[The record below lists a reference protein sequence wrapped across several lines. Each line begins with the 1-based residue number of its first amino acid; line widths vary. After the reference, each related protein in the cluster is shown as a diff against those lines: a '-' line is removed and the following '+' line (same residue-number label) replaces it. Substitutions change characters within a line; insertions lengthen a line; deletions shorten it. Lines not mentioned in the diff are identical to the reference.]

1 MKIELAKN
9 EIIHFVGIGGIGMSG
24 LSLIMKGKGFKVQGS
39 DLYLNKNIERLKREK
54 IKVFLGQ
61 KKQNLKKATII
72 VISSAIK
79 NNNPEIIEAKKKNL
93 PIITRGE
100 MLAHIV
106 SLMKNI
112 VVVGSHGK
120 TTTTS
125 LIASIFQK
133 TKLDPTVINGGVINS
148 IKSTA
153 KLGKSDW
160 SILEADESDG
170 SFVHIPPTY
179 SIITNIDRE
188 HMDFYKSIEEL
199 KSYFVQFIEKVPS
212 FGKSFICLDDE
223 INHDLVK
230 KLKNKNFYTYGTNL
244 KSNFLIKN
252 IKQSKSLSEFDLQVK
267 VPNKKKIVIKKIRIP
282 LFGTHN
288 IRNAVAAAA
297 VAITIGI
304 SVYDIKRGLLNFK
317 GVQRRFNKIFSYNN
331 IDFYDDYAHH
341 PTEIKVVLDGVK
353 KVFVGYEKVCIFQP
367 HRITRLKDLRR
378 QFSFAF
384 KDSDIVILCPI
395 YTAGEKIKLG
405 FDYLNFAKEIIKNSK
420 VKLFVINNN
429 NELAKFLKKNMYG
442 KKIVIGMG
450 AGSIS
455 NWIRKL
461 PELMK

>member
-1 MKIELAKN
+1 MKIELAKT
-9 EIIHFVGIGGIGMSG
+9 EIIHFIGIGGIGMSG

-39 DLYLNKNIERLKREK
+39 DLSLNKNIERLKKEK
-54 IKVFLGQ
+54 IKIFIGH
-61 KKQNLKKATII
+61 KKQNLKTATIV

-79 NNNPEIIEAKKKNL
+79 KNNPEIKEAKRKKL

-125 LIASIFQK
+125 LVASIFQK
-133 TKLDPTVINGGVINS
+133 TKLDPTIINGGVINS
-148 IKSTA
+148 IKNTA

-188 HMDFYKSIEEL
+188 HMDFYQSMDEL
-199 KSYFVQFIEKVPS
+199 KNYFIKFIDKVPS
-212 FGKSFICLDDE
+212 FGKSFICLDDKINNE
-223 INHDLVK
+223 IIK
-230 KLKNKNFYTYGTNL
+230 KLRGQNFYTYGTNTN
-244 KSNFLIKN
+244 SNFLIKN
-252 IKQSKSLSEFDLQVK
+252 IKQEKKFTEFDLSVRL
-267 VPNKKKIVIKKIRIP
+267 PSKKKIIIKKVKIP
-282 LFGTHN
+282 LLGIHN
-288 IRNAVAAAA
+288 VRNSVAAAA

-304 SVYDIKRGLLNFK
+304 SISNIKKGLLNFK
-317 GVQRRFNKIFSYNN
+317 GVQRRFNRIFSFNN

-341 PTEIKVVLDGVK
+341 PTEIKGVLDGVN
-353 KVFVGYEKVCIFQP
+353 KVYKNYDKVCIFQP
-367 HRITRLKDLRR
+367 HRISRLKDLRKE
-378 QFSFAF
+378 FSFAF
-384 KDSDIVILCPI
+384 KNADTVVLCPV
-395 YTAGEKIKLG
+395 YSAGEKIKLG
-405 FDYLNFAKEIIKNSK
+405 FNYLNFAKEIIKNSK
-420 VKLFVINNN
+420 VKLFLVNDKNQ
-429 NELAKFLKKNMYG
+429 LAKFLKKNMYG

-455 NWIRKL
+455 NWMREL
-461 PELMK
+461 PKLMK

>member
-1 MKIELAKN
+1 MKIELAKT
-9 EIIHFVGIGGIGMSG
+9 EIIHFIGIGGIGMSG

-39 DLYLNKNIERLKREK
+39 DLSLNKNIERLKKEK
-54 IKVFLGQ
+54 IKIFIGH
-61 KKQNLKKATII
+61 KKQNLKTATIV

-79 NNNPEIIEAKKKNL
+79 KNNPEIKEAKRKKL

-125 LIASIFQK
+125 LVASIFQK
-133 TKLDPTVINGGVINS
+133 TKLDPTIINGGVINS
-148 IKSTA
+148 IKNTA

-188 HMDFYKSIEEL
+188 HMDFYQSMDEL
-199 KSYFVQFIEKVPS
+199 KNYFIKFIDKVPS
-212 FGKSFICLDDE
+212 FGKSFICLDDKINNE
-223 INHDLVK
+223 IIK
-230 KLKNKNFYTYGTNL
+230 KLRGQNFYTYGTNTN
-244 KSNFLIKN
+244 SNFLIKN
-252 IKQSKSLSEFDLQVK
+252 IKQEKKFTEFDLSVSL
-267 VPNKKKIVIKKIRIP
+267 PSKKKIIIKKVKIP
-282 LFGTHN
+282 LLGIHN
-288 IRNAVAAAA
+288 VRNSVAAAA

-304 SVYDIKRGLLNFK
+304 SIPNIKKGLLNFK
-317 GVQRRFNKIFSYNN
+317 GVQRRFNRIFSFNN

-341 PTEIKVVLDGVK
+341 PTEIKGVLDGVN
-353 KVFVGYEKVCIFQP
+353 KVYKNYDKVCIFQP
-367 HRITRLKDLRR
+367 HRISRLKDLRKE
-378 QFSFAF
+378 FSFAF
-384 KDSDIVILCPI
+384 KNADTVVLCPV
-395 YTAGEKIKLG
+395 YSAGEKIKLG
-405 FDYLNFAKEIIKNSK
+405 FNYLNFAKEIIKNSK
-420 VKLFVINNN
+420 VKLFLVNDKNQ
-429 NELAKFLKKNMYG
+429 LAKFLKKNMYG

-455 NWIRKL
+455 NWMREL
-461 PELMK
+461 PKLMK

>member
-1 MKIELAKN
+1 MKIELAKT
-9 EIIHFVGIGGIGMSG
+9 EIIHFIGIGGIGMSG

-39 DLYLNKNIERLKREK
+39 DLSLNKNIERLKKEK
-54 IKVFLGQ
+54 IKIFIGH
-61 KKQNLKKATII
+61 KKQNLKTATIV

-79 NNNPEIIEAKKKNL
+79 KNNPEIKEAKRKKL

-125 LIASIFQK
+125 LVASIFQK
-133 TKLDPTVINGGVINS
+133 TKLDPTIINGGVINS
-148 IKSTA
+148 IKNTA

-188 HMDFYKSIEEL
+188 HMDFYQSMDEL
-199 KSYFVQFIEKVPS
+199 KNYFIKFIDKVPS
-212 FGKSFICLDDE
+212 FGKSFICLDDK
-223 INHDLVK
+223 INHEIIK
-230 KLKNKNFYTYGTNL
+230 KLRGQNFYTYGTNTN
-244 KSNFLIKN
+244 SNFLIKN
-252 IKQSKSLSEFDLQVK
+252 IKQEKKFTEFDILVSL
-267 VPNKKKIVIKKIRIP
+267 PSKKKIIIKKVKIP
-282 LFGTHN
+282 LLGIHN
-288 IRNAVAAAA
+288 VRNSVAAAA

-304 SVYDIKRGLLNFK
+304 SIPNIKKGLLNFK
-317 GVQRRFNKIFSYNN
+317 GVQRRFNRIFSFNN

-341 PTEIKVVLDGVK
+341 PTEIKGVLDGVN
-353 KVFVGYEKVCIFQP
+353 KVYRNYDKVCIFQP
-367 HRITRLKDLRR
+367 HRISRLKDLRKE
-378 QFSFAF
+378 FSFAF
-384 KDSDIVILCPI
+384 KNADTVVLCPV
-395 YTAGEKIKLG
+395 YSAGEKIKLG
-405 FDYLNFAKEIIKNSK
+405 FNYLNFGKEIIKNSK
-420 VKLFVINNN
+420 VKLFLVNDKNQ
-429 NELAKFLKKNMYG
+429 LAKFLKKNMYG

-455 NWIRKL
+455 NWMREL
-461 PELMK
+461 PKLMK

>member
-1 MKIELAKN
+1 MKIELAKT
-9 EIIHFVGIGGIGMSG
+9 EIIHFIGIGGIGMSG

-39 DLYLNKNIERLKREK
+39 DLSLNKNIERLKKEK
-54 IKVFLGQ
+54 IKIFIGH
-61 KKQNLKKATII
+61 KKQNLKTATIV

-79 NNNPEIIEAKKKNL
+79 KNNPEIKEAKRKKL

-125 LIASIFQK
+125 LVASIFQK
-133 TKLDPTVINGGVINS
+133 TKLDPTIINGGVINS
-148 IKSTA
+148 IKNTA

-188 HMDFYKSIEEL
+188 HMDFYQSMDEL
-199 KSYFVQFIEKVPS
+199 KNYFIQFIDKVPS
-212 FGKSFICLDDE
+212 FGKSFICLDDK
-223 INHDLVK
+223 INHEIIK
-230 KLKNKNFYTYGTNL
+230 KLRGQNFYTYGTNTN
-244 KSNFLIKN
+244 SNFLIKN
-252 IKQSKSLSEFDLQVK
+252 IKQEKKFTEFDLSVRL
-267 VPNKKKIVIKKIRIP
+267 PSKKKIIIKKVKIP
-282 LFGTHN
+282 LLGIHN
-288 IRNAVAAAA
+288 VRNSVAAAA

-304 SVYDIKRGLLNFK
+304 SIPNIKKGLLNFK
-317 GVQRRFNKIFSYNN
+317 GVQRRFNRIFSFNN

-341 PTEIKVVLDGVK
+341 PTEIKGVLDGVN
-353 KVFVGYEKVCIFQP
+353 KVYKNYDKVCIFQP
-367 HRITRLKDLRR
+367 HRISRLKDLRKE
-378 QFSFAF
+378 FSFAF
-384 KDSDIVILCPI
+384 KNADTVVLCPV
-395 YTAGEKIKLG
+395 YSAGEKIKLG
-405 FDYLNFAKEIIKNSK
+405 FNYLNFAKEIIKNSK
-420 VKLFVINNN
+420 VKLFLVNDKNQ
-429 NELAKFLKKNMYG
+429 LAKFLKKNMYG

-455 NWIRKL
+455 NWMREL
-461 PELMK
+461 PKLMK

>member
-1 MKIELAKN
+1 MKIELAKT
-9 EIIHFVGIGGIGMSG
+9 EIIHFIGIGGIGMSG

-39 DLYLNKNIERLKREK
+39 DLSLNKNIERLKKEK
-54 IKVFLGQ
+54 IKIFIGH
-61 KKQNLKKATII
+61 KKQNLKTATIV

-79 NNNPEIIEAKKKNL
+79 KNNPEIKEAKRKKL

-125 LIASIFQK
+125 LVASIFQK
-133 TKLDPTVINGGVINS
+133 TKLDPTIINGGVINS
-148 IKSTA
+148 IKNTA

-188 HMDFYKSIEEL
+188 HMDFYQSMDEL
-199 KSYFVQFIEKVPS
+199 KNYFIQFIDKVPS
-212 FGKSFICLDDE
+212 FGKSFICLDDK
-223 INHDLVK
+223 INHEIIK
-230 KLKNKNFYTYGTNL
+230 KLRGQNFYTYGTNTN
-244 KSNFLIKN
+244 SNFLIKN
-252 IKQSKSLSEFDLQVK
+252 IKQEKKFTEFDILVSL
-267 VPNKKKIVIKKIRIP
+267 PSKKKIIIKKVKIP
-282 LFGTHN
+282 LLGIHN
-288 IRNAVAAAA
+288 VRNSVAAAA

-304 SVYDIKRGLLNFK
+304 SIPNIKKGLLNFK
-317 GVQRRFNKIFSYNN
+317 GVQRRFNRIFSFNN

-341 PTEIKVVLDGVK
+341 PTEIKGVLDGVN
-353 KVFVGYEKVCIFQP
+353 KVYKNYDKVCIFQP
-367 HRITRLKDLRR
+367 HRISRLKDLRKE
-378 QFSFAF
+378 FSFAF
-384 KDSDIVILCPI
+384 KNADTVVLCPV
-395 YTAGEKIKLG
+395 YSAGEKIKLG
-405 FDYLNFAKEIIKNSK
+405 FNYLNFAKEIIKNSK
-420 VKLFVINNN
+420 VKLFLVNDKNQ
-429 NELAKFLKKNMYG
+429 LAKFLKKNMYG

-455 NWIRKL
+455 NWMREL
-461 PELMK
+461 PKLMK